1 MQRRFRTQRDRLAW
15 LYKKTLELMNT
26 PIGIAVLLSLALIA
40 TGAHA
45 VPETREECRA
55 SSSQQEIVTCI
66 DRGLYDPC
74 EDAGGNWGRAQCAWA
89 HTEIATRRVKVAEQ
103 EVAKRLRRGRTEA
116 LALKQFKDGQKAW
129 EAYRDKHCKF
139 TNQTVELEQF
149 NGTSFLHVGF
159 CFRRL
164 TEQRASE
171 LEAVLR
177 VQE

>member
-1 MQRRFRTQRDRLAW
+1 
-15 LYKKTLELMNT
+15 MNAQ
-26 PIGIAVLLSLALIA
+26 IGLTALLSLSLMAN
-40 TGAHA
+40 GAHA
-45 VPETREECRA
+45 IPETREECRA

-89 HTEIATRRVKVAEQ
+89 HSEIATRRVKVAEQ
-103 EVAKRLRRGRTEA
+103 EIANRLQRGRAEQ
-116 LALKQFKDGQKAW
+116 LAFKQFKDGQKAW

-171 LEAVLR
+171 LEEVLR
-177 VQE
+177 RHE